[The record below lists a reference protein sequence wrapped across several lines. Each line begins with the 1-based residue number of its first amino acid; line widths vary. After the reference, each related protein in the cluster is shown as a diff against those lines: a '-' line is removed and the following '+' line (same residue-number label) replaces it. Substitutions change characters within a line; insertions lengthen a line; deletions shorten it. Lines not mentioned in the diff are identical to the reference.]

1 MDRAA
6 LGSLGL
12 QFVHGSHIQ
21 LWRHSCHGA
30 PASHADATPKIMVK
44 GSTQVSKNVVATKS
58 AGTASRAGQLP
69 QVANSALQNT
79 AASPTL
85 SRSEVSPPVKVAA
98 GHPLP
103 PSDDNIFTCLSYNV
117 LLPNSQ
123 DGWWIYK
130 YYRNTGAHCDWSMR
144 QELLKVQLR
153 EASVDIICLQ
163 EVSDLSFKDDFSFL
177 TADLGYDAVMHE
189 KKGRMRPATFWKK
202 EAWQL
207 VSALHKDRTL
217 VVALRRKHPTEGAA
231 ADAQV
236 LFIVNAH
243 LSAGPSADRR
253 LRQVQ
258 EALDAMVKERKRTGL
273 DASGKPAAVMFC
285 GDFNSQGSS
294 AVREFLV
301 RGSVGPDFREFGD
314 PTEKGQ
320 EGRQVTSKVRSQ
332 TVGTFADTAEEAFN
346 GNPPAT
352 ILAANIDSKMVQP
365 DGSLSTAMISALEAA
380 FCRYSSDGKIMTKAE
395 VEQWLVVINGELGRG
410 SEYRFAMAALER
422 NGGEHLLKTDFLE
435 LYREE
440 LSEGKFW
447 GVEHDLRVMGNLGLA
462 VPEEGPCQLRFDY
475 IYYGVDSLRLVA
487 VQEPLT
493 AAQHDCLFGP
503 PWEVLPNAWHPS
515 DHLPVA
521 AAFAFRD

>member
-12 QFVHGSHIQ
+12 KFVHGSHFQ
-21 LWRHSCHGA
+21 LLRRSCHDA
-30 PASHADATPKIMVK
+30 PKMMVK
-44 GSTQVSKNVVATKS
+44 GSTQVATHDS
-58 AGTASRAGQLP
+58 AKLAPGTALRAGQLP
-69 QVANSALQNT
+69 QVASSAVQNA

-85 SRSEVSPPVKVAA
+85 SRSEIVPPVKVAA
-98 GHPLP
+98 GLPLP
-103 PSDDNIFTCLSYNV
+103 PSEDNVFTCLSYNV
-117 LLPNSQ
+117 LLPNNQ

-130 YYRNTGAHCDWSMR
+130 YYRNTGAHCDWSAR
-144 QELLKVQLR
+144 QELLEAQLQ

-163 EVSDLSFKDDFSFL
+163 EVSDLSFGDDFGFL
-177 TADLGYDAVMHE
+177 AAELGYGAVMHE
-189 KKGRMRPATFWKK
+189 KKARMRPATFWKK

-217 VVALRRKHPTEGAA
+217 VVALRRKRPTEGSAV
-231 ADAQV
+231 DAQV

-258 EALDAMVKERKRTGL
+258 EALDAIVKERKRTGL
-273 DASGKPAAVMFC
+273 DASGKPAAVVFC

-301 RGSVGPDFREFGD
+301 RGSVGPDFRESGD
-314 PTEKGQ
+314 PTEKGL

-332 TVGTFADTAEEAFN
+332 TVGTFVDAAEEAFA

-352 ILAANIDSKMVQP
+352 ILAANIDAKMVQP
-365 DGSLSTAMISALEAA
+365 DGSLTAEMLSALEAA
-380 FCRYSSDGKIMTKAE
+380 FCRCSSDGKVMTKVE
-395 VEQWLVVINGELGRG
+395 LEQWLVAINGEVGRG

-422 NGGEHLLKTDFLE
+422 NGGEELSKTDFVE
-435 LYREE
+435 LYRAE

>member
-1 MDRAA
+1 MID
-6 LGSLGL
+6 
-12 QFVHGSHIQ
+12 
-21 LWRHSCHGA
+21 
-30 PASHADATPKIMVK
+30 
-44 GSTQVSKNVVATKS
+44 
-58 AGTASRAGQLP
+58 
-69 QVANSALQNT
+69 
-79 AASPTL
+79 
-85 SRSEVSPPVKVAA
+85 A

-103 PSDDNIFTCLSYNV
+103 PSDNLVFTCLSYNV

-130 YYRNTGAHCDWSMR
+130 YYRDTGAHCDWPVR
-144 QELLKVQLR
+144 QNLLKTQLR
-153 EASVDIICLQ
+153 EASVDIVCLQ
-163 EVSDLSFKDDFSFL
+163 EVSDLSFGDDFGFL
-177 TADLGYDAVMHE
+177 AAELGYEAVMHE
-189 KKGRMRPATFWKK
+189 KKARMRPATFWKK
-202 EAWQL
+202 DAWQL
-207 VSALHKDRTL
+207 VSASHKDRTL
-217 VVALRRKHPTEGAA
+217 VVALRRKHQTERSA
-231 ADAQV
+231 ADDQT

-258 EALDAMVKERKRTGL
+258 EALDAIVKERKRSGL
-273 DASGKPAAVMFC
+273 DASGKPAAVVFC

-301 RGSVGPDFREFGD
+301 RGSVGPDFRESGD

-332 TVGTFADTAEEAFN
+332 TVGTFVDAAEEAFA

-365 DGSLSTAMISALEAA
+365 DGSLTTAMLTALETA
-380 FCRYSSDGKIMTKAE
+380 FRRCSSDGKVMTKAE
-395 VEQWLVVINGELGRG
+395 VEQWLVAINGQFGRG

-422 NGGEHLLKTDFLE
+422 NGGEQLSKADFVE
-435 LYREE
+435 LYRAEVN
-440 LSEGKFW
+440 EGKFW
-447 GVEHDLRVMGNLGLA
+447 GVEHDLRVMGNLGMA

-475 IYYGVDSLRLVA
+475 IYYGAESLRLVA

-493 AAQHDCLFGP
+493 AAQHNSVFGP

-521 AAFAFRD
+521 AAFAFRE